1 MLEIYTDGASRGNPG
16 KSAIAYVFVES
27 GKVIELHSEKI
38 EDATLK
44 AKNGE
49 KQQDIEIKKIDVFSK
64 ALAFILVGVF
74 LMCVLSSL
82 VPSLEI
88 TPYWFDVFERF
99 INYLFTN

>member
-1 MLEIYTDGASRGNPG
+1 MTKILTLIGSLGN
-16 KSAIAYVFVES
+16 
-27 GKVIELHSEKI
+27 KI
-38 EDATLK
+38 IDLFSKK

-74 LMCVLSSL
+74 LI
-82 VPSLEI
+82 PSLEI

>member
-1 MLEIYTDGASRGNPG
+1 MTKILTLIGSLGN
-16 KSAIAYVFVES
+16 
-27 GKVIELHSEKI
+27 KI
-38 EDATLK
+38 IDLFSKK

-64 ALAFILVGVF
+64 ALTFILVGVF

>member
-1 MLEIYTDGASRGNPG
+1 MTKILTLIGSLGN
-16 KSAIAYVFVES
+16 
-27 GKVIELHSEKI
+27 KI
-38 EDATLK
+38 IDLFSKK

-49 KQQDIEIKKIDVFSK
+49 KQQDIEIKKIDIFSK

-88 TPYWFDVFERF
+88 IPYWFDVFERF

>member
-1 MLEIYTDGASRGNPG
+1 MTKILTLIGSLGN
-16 KSAIAYVFVES
+16 
-27 GKVIELHSEKI
+27 KI
-38 EDATLK
+38 IDLFSKKT
-44 AKNGE
+44 KNGE
-49 KQQDIEIKKIDVFSK
+49 KQQDIEIKKIDIFSK

>member
-1 MLEIYTDGASRGNPG
+1 MNGIIASL
-16 KSAIAYVFVES
+16 IAFGS
-27 GKVIELHSEKI
+27 KI
-38 EDATLK
+38 ADIFNKK

-49 KQQDIEIKKIDVFSK
+49 KQQDIEIKKIDIFSK

>member
-1 MLEIYTDGASRGNPG
+1 MTKILTLIGSLGN
-16 KSAIAYVFVES
+16 
-27 GKVIELHSEKI
+27 KI
-38 EDATLK
+38 IDLFSKK

-64 ALAFILVGVF
+64 TLAFILVGVF

>member
-1 MLEIYTDGASRGNPG
+1 MTKILTLIGSLGN
-16 KSAIAYVFVES
+16 
-27 GKVIELHSEKI
+27 KI
-38 EDATLK
+38 IDLFSKK

-49 KQQDIEIKKIDVFSK
+49 KQQDIEIKKIDIFSK
-64 ALAFILVGVF
+64 VLAFILVGVF